1 MEKMAMGVPNIQ
13 QQLYLKTALNE
24 SKDGMFDHPVELDEG
39 NHKKSLR
46 LIRAGDWERAAE
58 QGDRAEASGLMR
70 GGASKR
76 TMKDHFNNQNYAAGT
91 RAQKRFDKA
100 AAKKRD
106 AALKAKGLAEQS
118 ITEGLRNKMKSVLA
132 SISEASPAMDRASK
146 ILRDNERAKISPA
159 EMKWLK
165 KQKAILAKI
174 KPKYA
179 PGQDPVVNSRKK
191 S

>member
-1 MEKMAMGVPNIQ
+1 MGVPNIQ
-13 QQLYLKTALNE
+13 QQLYLKKALNE
-24 SKDGMFDHPVELDEG
+24 NTDGMFDHPTDLE
-39 NHKKSLR
+39 
-46 LIRAGDWERAAE
+46 
-58 QGDRAEASGLMR
+58 
-70 GGASKR
+70 
-76 TMKDHFNNQNYAAGT
+76 
-91 RAQKRFDKA
+91 
-100 AAKKRD
+100 
-106 AALKAKGLAEQS
+106 EQS

-165 KQKAILAKI
+165 KQKAILDQI
-174 KPKYA
+174 KPKYP